1 MNFPQIT
8 IPDPAAVGKW
18 LDEQV
23 PGHCAHEPA
32 VYDGNWRVTHWDSY
46 IDCFTVSAGSP
57 EMLLPAIQRKR
68 EERDPLKKLRDEA
81 KALGY
86 GLMKLPED

>member
-18 LDEQV
+18 LDEQI
-23 PGHCAHEPA
+23 PPASEHCPMFRDGEWQACHWFAPA
-32 VYDGNWRVTHWDSY
+32 EYVFATGD
-46 IDCFTVSAGSP
+46 SP
-57 EMLLPAIQRKR
+57 ESLLAKIR
-68 EERDPLKKLRDEA
+68 ELMGENDPLAKLRKEA
-81 KALGY
+81 EQHGY